1 MTTTVVPA
9 GSATRAGL
17 RGPKGRWYVTSP
29 ATNQRYVAGELVT
42 MPVAIAHAK
51 EMGTDRTACGL
62 WAYSW
67 RGMLELSFPMAPSA
81 GPEVEMCPTCVSRV
95 AQGR

>member
-1 MTTTVVPA
+1 MTT
-9 GSATRAGL
+9 AGL
-17 RGPKGRWYVTSP
+17 RSRTGRWYVTSP

-62 WAYSW
+62 WSYSW
-67 RGMLELSFPMAPSA
+67 RGMLEISFPMGPGTA
-81 GPEVEMCPTCVSRV
+81 PEVEMCATCVGQV
-95 AQGR
+95 ARKH